1 MLGYSVLA
9 GYGLSELLKYKV
21 EKKALIYTIVSFLM
35 IFEYLC
41 IPYPTTQIT
50 VPEFYYKI
58 SNDTDNY
65 ALLEIPQNS
74 NAAHMNFTYLYYQTI
89 HQKPL
94 VGGYAARY
102 SADVENFQDI
112 PRLLEN

>member
-1 MLGYSVLA
+1 
-9 GYGLSELLKYKV
+9 
-21 EKKALIYTIVSFLM
+21 M

-41 IPYPTTQIT
+41 IPYPTAQIT

-74 NAAHMNFTYLYYQTI
+74 NAGSYEFSYLYYQTI
-89 HQKPL
+89 HKKPL

-102 SADVENFQDI
+102 PANVRKFPKI
-112 PRLLEN
+112 YPTY